1 MSDRPRLFV
10 SRILPGGDAPGSP
23 LATLRAHADVDVW
36 EADGPP
42 PAEALRTRAAGSD
55 GLLTVL
61 TERVDSALLDAS
73 PRVRVVANMA
83 VGYDNI
89 DVPACTERGVLVTNT
104 PGVLT
109 EATADM
115 TWALLLAAARRLPE
129 GDRAL
134 RGGEWGPWH
143 PTWLLGRRVSGATLG
158 IVGPGR
164 IGRAVAQRA
173 LGFGMTVLYHGRH
186 AVADFPGTFVPLDD
200 LLARAEY
207 VSMHVPLTPET
218 TRMCDAAFFARMR
231 PEAIFVNTTRGGVVD
246 QAALTEALRSGQI
259 AGAGLDVMT
268 PEPIPVDDPLLTAP
282 HLVIAPHLGSATLE
296 TRTAMARLAVEGLLA
311 GLDGRAPSN
320 AVNPEALAAGRRRA

>member
-1 MSDRPRLFV
+1 MSDRPRVFV
-10 SRILPGGDAPGSP
+10 SRVLPGGTAPGSP
-23 LATLRAHADVDVW
+23 LATLGDHVEVDLWEQELPPAAEAVRAHAVDV
-36 EADGPP
+36 
-42 PAEALRTRAAGSD
+42 D

-61 TERVDSALLDAS
+61 TERVDAALLDAA
-73 PRVRVVANMA
+73 PKVRVVANMA

-89 DVPACTERGVLVTNT
+89 DIPACTERGVLVTNT

-134 RGGEWGPWH
+134 RSGAWGPWH
-143 PTWLLGRRVSGATLG
+143 PTWLLGHRVSGATLG

-173 LGFGMTVLYHGRH
+173 LGFGMTVLYYGRRP
-186 AVADFPGTFVPLDD
+186 VADFPGTFVSLDD

-207 VSMHVPLTPET
+207 VSMHVPFTPET
-218 TRMCDAAFFARMR
+218 ARMCDTAFFARMR

-246 QAALTEALRSGQI
+246 QEAL
-259 AGAGLDVMT
+259 AGALHSGRIAAAGIDVMT
-268 PEPIPVDDPLLTAP
+268 PEPIPVDDPLLSAP
-282 HLVIAPHLGSATLE
+282 HLVVAPHLGSATLE
-296 TRTAMARLAVEGLLA
+296 TRTAMAQLAVEGLLA
-311 GLDGRAPSN
+311 GLDGRAPAN
-320 AVNPEALAAGRRRA
+320 AVNPEALTVPGGRA

>member
-1 MSDRPRLFV
+1 MSDRPRLFI
-10 SRILPGGDAPGSP
+10 SRMLPGGEAPGAP
-23 LATLRAHADVDVW
+23 LAVLRAQADIDVW
-36 EADGPP
+36 PEGSPP
-42 PAEALRTRAAGSD
+42 TTEALRARAAGCD
-55 GLLTVL
+55 GLLTML
-61 TERVDSALLDAS
+61 TERIDGALLDAA

-89 DVPACTERGVLVTNT
+89 DVPACTARGVLVTNT

-134 RGGEWGPWH
+134 RAGEWGPWR
-143 PTWLLGRRVSGATLG
+143 PTWLLGRQVSGATLG

-173 LGFGMTVLYHGRH
+173 QGFGMTVLYSGHRP
-186 AVADFPGTFVPLDD
+186 VADFPGDFVPLDD
-200 LLARAEY
+200 LLVRSEY

-218 TRMCDAAFFARMR
+218 ERMCDATFFARMR
-231 PEAIFVNTTRGGVVD
+231 PDAIFVNTTRGGVVD
-246 QAALTEALRSGQI
+246 QTALIEALRSGQI

-268 PEPIPVDDPLLTAP
+268 PEPIPVDDPLLAAP
-282 HLVIAPHLGSATLE
+282 HLVVAPHLGSATLE

-311 GLDGRAPSN
+311 GLEGRAPSN

>member
-1 MSDRPRLFV
+1 MSGRPRVFV
-10 SRILPGGDAPGSP
+10 SRMLPGGEAPGAP
-23 LATLRAHADVDVW
+23 LTTLRTHADVDVW
-36 EADGPP
+36 EPGEPP
-42 PAEALRTRAAGSD
+42 SAETLRARAAGCD

-61 TERVDSALLDAS
+61 TERVDGALLDVA

-104 PGVLT
+104 PDVLT

-173 LGFGMTVLYHGRH
+173 QGFGMTVLYAGRRP
-186 AVADFPGTFVPLDD
+186 VAGFPGAFVPLDD

-218 TRMCDAAFFARMR
+218 ARMCDAAFFARMR
-231 PEAIFVNTTRGGVVD
+231 PDAIFVNTTRGGVAD
-246 QAALTEALRSGQI
+246 QAALVEALRSGQI

-268 PEPIPVDDPLLTAP
+268 PEPIPVDDPLLSAP

-311 GLDGRAPSN
+311 GLEGRAPSN